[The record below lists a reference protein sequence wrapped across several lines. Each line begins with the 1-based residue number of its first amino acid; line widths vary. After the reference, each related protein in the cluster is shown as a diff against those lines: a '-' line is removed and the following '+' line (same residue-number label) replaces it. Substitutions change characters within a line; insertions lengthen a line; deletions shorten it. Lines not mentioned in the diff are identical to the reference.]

1 MKLTLK
7 NLNDEI
13 MTVDVEGTDSIKKV
27 KERIQEKHRISV
39 ESQILILGGQILKD
53 DELLAYYNITEES
66 ILTIA
71 INKIVKFDENVK
83 DAMIEYFEDNK
94 IKQNKAS
101 EYIKN
106 NLKNNELNVNLIH
119 FDLNIKSQ
127 ENYIYY
133 NEFKIN
139 VVGDFIAIDN
149 IDILKE
155 YLDKIQYKRIP
166 YIVVTT
172 GSSGKDIIPMCKIYP
187 YIKEVIIFCRN
198 YQYNEHYL
206 KEYPDYVK
214 KVITSIEELYE
225 YIKSFKDEY
234 KKGIENYM
242 EGFKN
247 ISSFYDKYMLQC
259 PIITSYEYDRF
270 YFLAHKI
277 YTSFYGDVLK
287 ENEKI
292 SFFQKNNLNKII
304 EYISQL
310 KFDGMNDKNFMTD
323 KFNQLAILE
332 TNNQFIEQTIREYTS
347 ETSFCY
353 LFNRPLRNF
362 GKGLISFSYFMGPF
376 IYGLNKYVRD
386 NPKFAMSK
394 KMELYKIIK
403 CSKLDFYNFALN
415 LGHIICLTSLVS
427 TSSSNI
433 KYKQELDKEF
443 QQRDDENST
452 IIVKLKFKYSYQKG
466 DVSPGIVIEN
476 KKSNYDG
483 KYISSHPN
491 DKDVLL
497 FPFTFAKIYEIVP
510 DTENGTKIQ
519 IVKFEIINKKAYSE
533 YLLQEDFLSRVLYSP
548 LEQK

>member
-1 MKLTLK
+1 
-7 NLNDEI
+7 
-13 MTVDVEGTDSIKKV
+13 
-27 KERIQEKHRISV
+27 
-39 ESQILILGGQILKD
+39 
-53 DELLAYYNITEES
+53 
-66 ILTIA
+66 
-71 INKIVKFDENVK
+71 
-83 DAMIEYFEDNK
+83 
-94 IKQNKAS
+94 
-101 EYIKN
+101 
-106 NLKNNELNVNLIH
+106 
-119 FDLNIKSQ
+119 
-127 ENYIYY
+127 
-133 NEFKIN
+133 
-139 VVGDFIAIDN
+139 
-149 IDILKE
+149 
-155 YLDKIQYKRIP
+155 
-166 YIVVTT
+166 
-172 GSSGKDIIPMCKIYP
+172 
-187 YIKEVIIFCRN
+187 
-198 YQYNEHYL
+198 
-206 KEYPDYVK
+206 
-214 KVITSIEELYE
+214 
-225 YIKSFKDEY
+225 
-234 KKGIENYM
+234 M

-452 IIVKLKFKYSYQKG
+452 IIVKLKFKYS
-466 DVSPGIVIEN
+466 
-476 KKSNYDG
+476 NYDG